1 MRRTKA
7 ITLALFALIAAAM
20 IGPGPASAD
29 KEFDKYALETVS
41 AQLSTAQAGAHAD
54 LTVDIQLS
62 KTPEGTP
69 YAFTRDFIVRL
80 PPGFFGNPL
89 AVPNCTLADFGES
102 HLDSECPQDAQVGVT
117 EITMAGSISGTL
129 NEPVYNMESP
139 GGDIVAR
146 FGFYAGLYPT
156 LVNIRLNPD
165 DYSLVA
171 AVEGASAV
179 PEVTGATTTFW
190 GVPAAPSHDAL
201 RLTPLEAL
209 QNKLPSGGRPSGQP
223 EIPFLTNP
231 TDCEEDRQL
240 TVTAI
245 SYQLPG
251 SPTSKSAPF
260 PQIGGCELLEFDPQV
275 KVATTTAQ
283 ASSSSGASYEL
294 DFPSKGLEL
303 PNLNAASPLRRAEVF
318 LPEGMTLNPSAA
330 NGQGVC
336 TEADFARE
344 TYNSGPN
351 VGCPETS
358 KLGTV
363 LSTSPILDREARG
376 SLYLAKPYENP
387 VGTLIAFYMVI
398 KVPDRGVMVK
408 LVGEVTPDPS
418 TGQLKVVFDD
428 VPPLPVGHFE
438 LSLRESANAP
448 LITPPR
454 CGSFDVISKFNP
466 WSEPDEVTTRTNSF
480 QITSGAD
487 RGTCPPA
494 SGPLP
499 FNPGYIAGA
508 NSNTA
513 GSYSPFY
520 FRLTRRDGDQDMT
533 KISVKLPPGVVGKL
547 AGLSKCSDAAIA
559 QARSRTGRNGG
570 HEELASPSCPAS
582 SEIGHTLGGAGVG
595 QVLTY
600 AEGKLYLS
608 GPFNG
613 APLSVVSILPA
624 VSGPFD
630 LGNVVTRLAL
640 RINPKTA
647 EVLVDGSS
655 SDPIPHIL
663 AGIPLKV
670 RDIRVYVD
678 RPNFTLNSTSCA
690 PKEAGATL
698 WSGGDNVFSVVD
710 DFPHS
715 LTSPYQAAECAS
727 LGFKPNL
734 RLQLKGGTKRGGHPG
749 LIGTYKP
756 RPGDANLKD
765 MVVRL
770 PRSAFLDQ
778 AHIRT
783 ICTRV
788 QFAADACPK
797 AAQYGYIKAWTPLLD
812 EPLEGPVW
820 LRSSN
825 HKLPDLVFDLHGFID
840 VEVATRIDSA
850 KGGIRA
856 NVESPP
862 DAPLTKVVLRM
873 QGAKKGLIINSRNLC
888 GKPAKANAEFTGHN
902 GKEFSSNPVM
912 EPDCGGKKRKR

>member
-7 ITLALFALIAAAM
+7 ITLALFALIAAAL
-20 IGPGPASAD
+20 IGPGPASSAD
-29 KEFDKYALETVS
+29 KDFSKYGLESVS
-41 AQLSTAQAGAHAD
+41 ASLSNQQAGAHAD
-54 LTVDIQLS
+54 FTVSLKLTE
-62 KTPEGTP
+62 TEGKP
-69 YAFTRDFIVRL
+69 YAFTRDTYVKL
-80 PPGFFGNPL
+80 PPGMLGNPQAFPL
-89 AVPNCTLADFGES
+89 CTLAQFGES
-102 HLDSECPQDAQVGVT
+102 HVASECPQDSQIGVI
-117 EITMAGSISGTL
+117 EIRLAGTINGTL
-129 NEPVYNMESP
+129 IEPIYNLESP
-139 GGDIVAR
+139 GGDIAAR
-146 FGFYAGLYPT
+146 FAFFAGFYPT
-156 LVNIRLNPD
+156 VINLRLNPE
-165 DYSLVA
+165 DYTLTSSI
-171 AVEGASAV
+171 EGASAV
-179 PEVTGATTTFW
+179 AEVIAADATFW
-190 GVPAAPSHDAL
+190 GVPAAPVHDGL
-201 RLTPLEAL
+201 RLTPLEAIAGE
-209 QNKLPSGGRPSGQP
+209 LPAGGRPSGQP
-223 EIPFLTNP
+223 EIPFMTNP
-231 TDCEEDRQL
+231 PYCESGREI

-245 SYQLPG
+245 SYQRPDLP
-251 SPTSKSAPF
+251 STLSAPF
-260 PQIGGCELLEFDPQV
+260 PLMGGCELLEFNPGT
-275 KVATTTAQ
+275 KVAATTGQ
-283 ASSSSGASYEL
+283 ASSSSGAVYEL
-294 DFPSKGLEL
+294 DMPMKGLEF
-303 PNLNAASPLRRAEVF
+303 PNLNAASPVKRAEAL

-344 TYNSGPN
+344 TYNSAPN

-358 KLGTV
+358 KLGTA
-363 LSTSPILDREARG
+363 LGTSPLLDREARG
-376 SLYLAKPYENP
+376 SLYLAKPYDNP
-387 VGTLIAFYMVI
+387 VGTLIAFYLVV

-418 TGQLKVVFDD
+418 TGQLRVVFDD
-428 VPPLPVGHFE
+428 VPPVPVEHFE
-438 LSLRESANAP
+438 LRLRESANAP
-448 LITPPR
+448 LITPSR
-454 CGSFDVISKFNP
+454 CGNFNVISNFSP
-466 WSEPDEVTTRTNSF
+466 WSEPDEVTTRTNSL

-499 FNPGYIAGA
+499 FNPGYLAGA

-520 FRLTRRDGDQDMT
+520 MRLTRQDGDQDMT
-533 KISVKLPPGVVGKL
+533 KISIKLPPGVVGKL
-547 AGLSKCSDAAIA
+547 AGLSECSDAAIA
-559 QARSRTGRNGG
+559 QARSRAGKNGG

-600 AEGKLYLS
+600 AEGTLYLA
-608 GPFNG
+608 GPYNG

-624 VSGPFD
+624 VAGPFD

-640 RINPKTA
+640 RINPRTA

-698 WSGGDNVFSVVD
+698 WSGGDNVFSVAD
-710 DFPHS
+710 DSPHA

-734 RLQLKGGTKRGGHPG
+734 KLELKGGTKRGGHPG
-749 LIGTYKP
+749 LIATYRP

-888 GKPAKANAEFTGHN
+888 DGKPSRANADFGGHN

-912 EPDCGGKKRKR
+912 QADCGKKRKR